1 MKKFNRIWMWM
12 AIAATSFSFI
22 SCDDDDYW
30 HDDYYWYDDYNHGGW
45 GWNQG
50 DWNNGSNGSQ
60 DDYLL
65 SEALTLTGD
74 WRGSVMLSKLAEDGQ
89 SRNNYRF
96 NAEMTFYQAGNK
108 VNSLSG
114 NGVEVD
120 YADDGSNETQT
131 LKFAWYI
138 DKNGDIY
145 IRYNDSGATYVM
157 DAGAKQYGFYLG
169 DERGQDVF
177 YGYMIGTGKAKG
189 DVMQIDLVRYD
200 PSGARK
206 KTRSAATDSVAPG
219 FGKATGRAFMPHAIK
234 KLPRR

>member
-12 AIAATSFSFI
+12 AIAATSFSFT

-50 DWNNGSNGSQ
+50 DW
-60 DDYLL
+60 
-65 SEALTLTGD
+65 
-74 WRGSVMLSKLAEDGQ
+74 RGSVMLSELAEDGQ
-89 SRNNYRF
+89 SRNNYSF
-96 NAEMTFYQAGNK
+96 NAEMTFYQAGDK

-206 KTRSAATDSVAPG
+206 KTRSAATDSVAPS

>member
-12 AIAATSFSFI
+12 AIAAASFSFT
-22 SCDDDDYW
+22 SCDDDD
-30 HDDYYWYDDYNHGGW
+30 YWYDDYNHGGW

-60 DDYLL
+60 DDNLL
-65 SEALTLTGD
+65 SEAQTLIGD
-74 WRGSVMLSKLAEDGQ
+74 WRGSVMLSELAEDGQ
-89 SRNNYRF
+89 SRDNYSF
-96 NAEMTFYQAGNK
+96 NAEMTFYQTGNK
-108 VNSLSG
+108 VNTLCG
-114 NGVEVD
+114 DGIEQD
-120 YADDGSNETQT
+120 YIEETGETKT
-131 LKFAWYI
+131 LKFTWYI

-145 IRYNDSGATYVM
+145 IRYNDTGTTYVM

-169 DERGQDVF
+169 EEKGRDVF

-200 PSGARK
+200 PSGVRK
-206 KTRSAATDSVAPG
+206 KTRSAATDSVAPS

>member
-12 AIAATSFSFI
+12 AIAATSFSFT
-22 SCDDDDYW
+22 SCDDDYW

-50 DWNNGSNGSQ
+50 DW
-60 DDYLL
+60 
-65 SEALTLTGD
+65 
-74 WRGSVMLSKLAEDGQ
+74 RGSVMLSELAEDGQ

-96 NAEMTFYQAGNK
+96 NAEMTFYQAGDK

-131 LKFAWYI
+131 LKFTWYI

-189 DVMQIDLVRYD
+189 DVMQIDLVRYN

-206 KTRSAATDSVAPG
+206 KTRSAATDSVAPS

>member
-1 MKKFNRIWMWM
+1 MWM
-12 AIAATSFSFI
+12 AIAAASFSFT
-22 SCDDDDYW
+22 SCDDDD
-30 HDDYYWYDDYNHGGW
+30 YWYDDYNHG

-65 SEALTLTGD
+65 SEAQTLTGD
-74 WRGSVMLSKLAEDGQ
+74 WRGSVMLSELAEDGQ
-89 SRNNYRF
+89 SRNNYSF
-96 NAEMTFYQAGNK
+96 NAEMTFYQAGDK

-114 NGVEVD
+114 DGIEQD
-120 YADDGSNETQT
+120 YIEETGETQT
-131 LKFAWYI
+131 LKFTWYI

-157 DAGAKQYGFYLG
+157 DAGAKQYGFHLG
-169 DERGQDVF
+169 QEDGKIVDVF
-177 YGYMIGTGKAKG
+177 YGYMIGTGAAKG
-189 DVMQIDLVRYD
+189 DVMQIDLERYD

-206 KTRSAATDSVAPG
+206 KTRSASTDSVAPS
-219 FGKATGRAFMPHAIK
+219 FGKATGRAFMPHTIK

>member
-12 AIAATSFSFI
+12 AIAATSFSFT

-50 DWNNGSNGSQ
+50 DW
-60 DDYLL
+60 
-65 SEALTLTGD
+65 
-74 WRGSVMLSKLAEDGQ
+74 RGSVMLSELAEDGQ
-89 SRNNYRF
+89 SRNNYSF

-120 YADDGSNETQT
+120 YADDGSNESQT

-189 DVMQIDLVRYD
+189 DVMQIDLVRYN

>member
-1 MKKFNRIWMWM
+1 MKKYNRIWMWM
-12 AIAATSFSFI
+12 AIAAASFSFT
-22 SCDDDDYW
+22 SCDDDYW
-30 HDDYYWYDDYNHGGW
+30 HDDYYWYDDYNQGGW

-60 DDYLL
+60 NDYLL
-65 SEALTLTGD
+65 SEAQTLTGD
-74 WRGSVMLSKLAEDGQ
+74 WRGSVMLSELAEDGQ
-89 SRNNYRF
+89 SRNNYSF
-96 NAEMTFYQAGNK
+96 NAEMTFYQAGDK

-120 YADDGSNETQT
+120 YADDGSNESQT
-131 LKFAWYI
+131 LKFTWYI

-169 DERGQDVF
+169 DEKGRDVF

-189 DVMQIDLVRYD
+189 DVMQIDLVRYN

-206 KTRSAATDSVAPG
+206 KTRSAATDSVAPS
-219 FGKATGRAFMPHAIK
+219 FGTATGRAFMPHAIK

>member
-1 MKKFNRIWMWM
+1 M
-12 AIAATSFSFI
+12 
-22 SCDDDDYW
+22 
-30 HDDYYWYDDYNHGGW
+30 
-45 GWNQG
+45 
-50 DWNNGSNGSQ
+50 
-60 DDYLL
+60 L
-65 SEALTLTGD
+65 SE
-74 WRGSVMLSKLAEDGQ
+74 LAEDGQ
-89 SRNNYRF
+89 SRNNYSF
-96 NAEMTFYQAGNK
+96 NAEMTFYQAGGK

-206 KTRSAATDSVAPG
+206 KTRSAATDSVAHG

>member
-12 AIAATSFSFI
+12 AIAAASFSFT
-22 SCDDDDYW
+22 SCDDDD
-30 HDDYYWYDDYNHGGW
+30 YWYDDYNHG

-65 SEALTLTGD
+65 SEAQTLTGD
-74 WRGSVMLSKLAEDGQ
+74 WRGSVLLSELAEDGQ
-89 SRNNYRF
+89 SRDNYSF
-96 NAEMTFYQAGNK
+96 NAEMTFYQTGNK
-108 VNSLSG
+108 VNTLCG
-114 NGVEVD
+114 DGIEQD
-120 YADDGSNETQT
+120 YIEETGESQT
-131 LKFAWYI
+131 LKFTWYI

-145 IRYNDSGATYVM
+145 IRYNSGATYVM

-169 DERGQDVF
+169 DEKGQDVF

-206 KTRSAATDSVAPG
+206 KTRSAATDSVAPS

>member
-12 AIAATSFSFI
+12 AIATASFSFT

-50 DWNNGSNGSQ
+50 DW
-60 DDYLL
+60 
-65 SEALTLTGD
+65 
-74 WRGSVMLSKLAEDGQ
+74 RGSVMLSELAEDGQ
-89 SRNNYRF
+89 SRNNYSF
-96 NAEMTFYQAGNK
+96 NAEMTFYQAGDK

>member
-12 AIAATSFSFI
+12 AIAVASFSFT

-30 HDDYYWYDDYNHGGW
+30 HDDYYWYDNYNHGGW

-65 SEALTLTGD
+65 SEAQTLTGD
-74 WRGSVMLSKLAEDGQ
+74 WRGSVMLSELAEDGQ
-89 SRNNYRF
+89 SRNNYSF
-96 NAEMTFYQAGNK
+96 NAEMTFYQAGDK

-120 YADDGSNETQT
+120 YADDGSNESQT
-131 LKFAWYI
+131 LKFTWYI

-145 IRYNDSGATYVM
+145 IRLQHRPDRSDIIFHSHPAS
-157 DAGAKQYGFYLG
+157 DCQAS
-169 DERGQDVF
+169 
-177 YGYMIGTGKAKG
+177 
-189 DVMQIDLVRYD
+189 DLHNKPVVSD
-200 PSGARK
+200 
-206 KTRSAATDSVAPG
+206 
-219 FGKATGRAFMPHAIK
+219 HEN
-234 KLPRR
+234 RRIHLKSPFHI

>member
-1 MKKFNRIWMWM
+1 MKKFKQIWMWM
-12 AIAATSFSFI
+12 AIAVASFSFT
-22 SCDDDDYW
+22 SCDDDD
-30 HDDYYWYDDYNHGGW
+30 YWYDDYNHG

-65 SEALTLTGD
+65 SEAQTLTGD
-74 WRGSVMLSKLAEDGQ
+74 WRGSVMLSELAEDGQ
-89 SRNNYRF
+89 SRNNYSF
-96 NAEMTFYQAGNK
+96 NAEMTFYQAGDK

-114 NGVEVD
+114 DGIEQD
-120 YADDGSNETQT
+120 YIEETGETQT
-131 LKFAWYI
+131 LKFTWYI

-157 DAGAKQYGFYLG
+157 DAGAKQYGFHLG
-169 DERGQDVF
+169 QEDGKIVDVF
-177 YGYMIGTGKAKG
+177 YGYMIGTGAAKG
-189 DVMQIDLVRYD
+189 DVMQIDLERYD

-206 KTRSAATDSVAPG
+206 KTRSASTDSVAPS
-219 FGKATGRAFMPHAIK
+219 FGKATGRAFMPHTIK

>member
-1 MKKFNRIWMWM
+1 M
-12 AIAATSFSFI
+12 
-22 SCDDDDYW
+22 
-30 HDDYYWYDDYNHGGW
+30 
-45 GWNQG
+45 
-50 DWNNGSNGSQ
+50 
-60 DDYLL
+60 L
-65 SEALTLTGD
+65 SE
-74 WRGSVMLSKLAEDGQ
+74 LAEDGQ
-89 SRNNYRF
+89 SRNNYSF
-96 NAEMTFYQAGNK
+96 HAEMTFYQAGDK

-120 YADDGSNETQT
+120 YADDGSNESQT
-131 LKFAWYI
+131 LKFTWYI

-145 IRYNDSGATYVM
+145 IRYNETGATYVM

-169 DERGQDVF
+169 DEKGRDVF

-206 KTRSAATDSVAPG
+206 KTRSAATDSVAPS

-234 KLPRR
+234 KLPGR